1 MEEFVILIDEGNNE
15 VVMWDVRIVEKVV
28 KWFLNYNGVLWWIE
42 YLLVELVF
50 VICGII
56 DRLVW
61 FWKEFV

>member
-42 YLLVELVF
+42 YLSVELVF